1 MSNKISKQFAHVC
14 KFLIFTFFVC
24 TAAFAQSDVGTI
36 TGFVKDPS
44 GAVVP
49 SAKVVV
55 KSEATGESHA
65 VTTDA
70 SGHYTVPSLLPGLY
84 SLTAEAPGFKQF
96 VSRQNRLE
104 ANSTIELD
112 GNLQVG
118 QTTETVEVSSTAE
131 VLQTESSA
139 VQSEV
144 NGKQIQ
150 DQELNGRSPLYSAQL
165 MPGVRSGG
173 TLGDFNGTGLGG
185 NPFAVNGTRSQDT
198 LVTVDGAPAMRT
210 RANGAVIGVGD
221 VDATAEIQVLTAD
234 YAAEYGQAAGGQIR
248 MVTKSGTHDF
258 HGSAYEYF
266 RNSDLNA
273 NTWGRN
279 LSPTTNFASPFRFNN
294 FGYTVGGP
302 AAIPG
307 KFEKLRDK
315 LFFFVAQDW
324 IKYRNT
330 QTQTQA
336 VPTNLMR
343 TGNFSELLSSTNPWI
358 SGGRQLYFPSANCKL
373 TSSYTPVAGS
383 TCTAIQGNII
393 PVSSI
398 SPNGLAILNAYPTA
412 TPGYMNGTQ
421 NWIAQAAQP
430 ENQRKDIW
438 NLDIIPSNNNHIEL
452 RRSGLAYNEFDP
464 FDQGTNYT
472 QKFFNRPNQ
481 TNTAAW
487 TYTINP
493 TLVNELRATYS
504 LDDVY
509 IPVDTTDIGFN
520 RQNLALP
527 ITYPYLF
534 PAKDIPN
541 KIPSITVGDNF
552 YNLAA
557 GPYPSHS
564 SGPIFTIS
572 DSLTKV
578 WGNHTFKFGVFYE
591 YAGENDGDQI
601 NVSTVPG
608 GANNQNGNFTFSDA
622 GTGGIT
628 SGAAIANLVLGNAD
642 SYTEIGPRALTIWR
656 RPLYEEFAQDS
667 WKVNSKLHIDYGLRM
682 TTVIGF
688 HPLWG
693 NADYFDGALYNPAQ
707 AVTINSAG
715 NVVLGT
721 GNPYNGMVIPGL
733 SGFPSSALGRVGAAS
748 QNICDGASCSG
759 LFNPSLRQSYIKP
772 TNLAQPRVG
781 FAYQFN
787 DKLVLRAGAGE
798 FTTAMPLLDNVFP
811 GGNSP
816 FQPFVTV
823 NSVKVDNPGAS
834 LSSTTAPPITA
845 TTLNPNLKQP
855 TAWNWNITMEAQMP
869 LKSVLSVAYVGHR
882 GYHAWQVYDINQVQA
897 GTTQPNA
904 LAAGVNVNSLRP
916 FKGYAAIQEEESTVN
931 SIYNGLQLSWTRR
944 YANGFMFGLSYTF
957 SSSYDNGSNYR
968 DIVPDTYNTSNMW
981 GPSEYDTRHIVI
993 INYQYHLPFFK
1004 DQKTLTGKLLGG
1016 WDIVGQTQ
1024 FQTGTPCNVGSNQ
1037 DFAGVTSTDLGSLGC
1052 TATGQFWVENGTPTI
1067 TGGFAGSVSTNNTV
1081 NPTWFSVN
1089 NPNGTPIFTKP
1100 TLGTFNLQPGVRG
1113 SIYGPGIQDWNV
1125 SMFKRFVVKE
1135 SDYFE
1140 FRAEAYDFINHPN
1153 WSGPQLNPTSSQFGM
1168 ITGKTGLQRT
1178 LQLGLRFNF

>member
-1 MSNKISKQFAHVC
+1 MSSFKFSKKLAHVC
-14 KFLIFTFFVC
+14 TILAFLFCVC

-49 SAKVVV
+49 GAKVTV
-55 KSEATGESHA
+55 KSDATGEEHS
-65 VTTDA
+65 VTTDS
-70 SGHYTVPSLLPGLY
+70 SGHYTVPNLLPGPYTLIA
-84 SLTAEAPGFKQF
+84 SAPGFKEF
-96 VSRQNRLE
+96 ISTQNRLE

-118 QTTETVEVSSTAE
+118 QTTERVEVSATAE
-131 VLQTESSA
+131 VLQTESGA
-139 VQSEV
+139 VQAQV

-150 DQELNGRSPLYSAQL
+150 DQELNGRSPLYSSQL
-165 MPGVRSGG
+165 LPGVRGGG

-185 NPFAVNGTRSQDT
+185 NPFAINGARTPDT
-198 LVTVDGAPAMRT
+198 LVTVDGAPAMRS
-210 RANGAVIGVGD
+210 RANGAVIGVAN
-221 VDATAEIQVLTAD
+221 VDATEEIQVLTAD
-234 YAAEYGQAAGGQIR
+234 YAAEYGRAAGGQIR

-273 NTWGRN
+273 NTWTRN
-279 LSPTTNFASPFRFNN
+279 LSKTTDFASPFRFNN

-307 KFEKLRDK
+307 KLDKLRDK

-324 IKYRNT
+324 IRYRNT

-343 TGNFSELLSSTNPWI
+343 AGNFSELLSPNPWYT
-358 SGGRQLYFPSANCKL
+358 GVHQLYYPGTCPKL
-373 TSSYTPVAGS
+373 GAA
-383 TCTAIQGNII
+383 TCQPIQGNII
-393 PVSSI
+393 PASSL
-398 SPNGLAILNAYPTA
+398 SPNGLAILNAYPA
-412 TPGYMNGTQ
+412 PTPGYVNGTQ
-421 NWIAQAAQP
+421 NWVAQAAQP

-438 NLDIIPSNNNHIEL
+438 NVDIIPNNNNHIEL
-452 RRSGLAYNEFDP
+452 RRSGLAYYEFDP

-493 TLVNELRATYS
+493 TLVNELRSTYS

-509 IPVDTTDIGFN
+509 IPVDTKDIGFN
-520 RQNLALP
+520 RQNLPLP

-534 PAKDIPN
+534 PAKDEPN
-541 KIPSITVGDNF
+541 KFPSINLNDSF
-552 YNLAA
+552 YSLAA

-564 SGPIFTIS
+564 SGPIFTVS

-578 WGNHTFKFGVFYE
+578 WGNHTIKFGAYYE
-591 YAGENDGDQI
+591 YVGENDGDQI

-608 GANNQNGNFTFSDA
+608 GANNQNGNFTFSDG
-622 GTGGIT
+622 GTGAT
-628 SGAAIANLVLGNAD
+628 SGASIANLALGYAD

-656 RPLYEEFAQDS
+656 RPMYEEFAQDS
-667 WKVNSKLHIDYGLRM
+667 WKVNPKLHIDYGVRM

-693 NADYFDGALYNPAQ
+693 NADYFDGAVYNPAN
-707 AVTINSAG
+707 AVKLNAAG
-715 NVVLGT
+715 NVILGT
-721 GNPYNGMVIPGL
+721 GNPYNGMVIPGI
-733 SGFPSSALGRVGAAS
+733 SAFPSSAVGRVGAAT
-748 QNICDGASCSG
+748 QNLCDGASCSS
-759 LFNPSLRQSYIKP
+759 LFDPSLSSSYIKP
-772 TNLAQPRVG
+772 TNDFQPRFG
-781 FAYQFN
+781 IAYQFN
-787 DKLVLRAGAGE
+787 DKLVMRAGGGE

-823 NSVKVDNPGAS
+823 NNVKVDNPGAALVS
-834 LSSTTAPPITA
+834 GTAAPITA

-855 TAWNWNITMEAQMP
+855 AAWNWNITMEAQLP

-882 GYHAWQVYDINQVQA
+882 AYHAWQVYDINQVQP
-897 GTTQPNA
+897 GTVQSLPS
-904 LAAGVNVNSLRP
+904 GVSLNSLRP
-916 FKGYAAIQEEESTVN
+916 FKGYAAIQEEESVVN
-931 SIYNGLQLSWTRR
+931 GMYNGLQVSWTRR
-944 YANGFMFGLSYTF
+944 FANGFMFGLSYTY
-957 SSSYDNGSNYR
+957 SESLDNGSNYR
-968 DIVPDTYNTSNMW
+968 DIAEDTYNTSNLW
-981 GPSEYDTRHIVI
+981 GPSEYDTRHILV

-1004 DQKTLTGKLLGG
+1004 DQTKLTGKLLGG
-1016 WDIVGQTQ
+1016 WDIVGQAQ
-1024 FQTGTPCNVGSNQ
+1024 FQTGTPCGVGANT
-1037 DFAGVTSTDLGSLGC
+1037 DYAGVSSTDLGSLGC
-1052 TATGQFWVENGTPTI
+1052 GSEGQFWVENGTPNI
-1067 TGGFAGSVSTNNTV
+1067 TGGFAGPVTNSSS
-1081 NPTWFSVN
+1081 PTWFN
-1089 NPNGTPIFTKP
+1089 LTNANGTPIFTKP
-1100 TLGTFNLQPGVRG
+1100 ALGTFNLQPGVRD
-1113 SIYGPGIQDWNV
+1113 SIYGPGLQDWNV
-1125 SMFKRFVVKE
+1125 SLFKKFAVKE
-1135 SDYFE
+1135 SSAFE

-1153 WSGPQLNPTSSQFGM
+1153 WSGENINPTSSQFGM
-1168 ITGKTGLQRT
+1168 ITSKTGLQRT